1 VGNWKVTRL
10 SEGDLRERE
19 REREREIHGKVRDG
33 RIYLYSTKKKFK
45 NKFTSIKYKIKEK
58 KTYIFIVES
67 IY

>member
-19 REREREIHGKVRDG
+19 REIQGKVRDG
-33 RIYLYSTKKKFK
+33 RIYLYSTKKKLK

>member
-10 SEGDLRERE
+10 SEGDLRE

-33 RIYLYSTKKKFK
+33 RIYLYSTKTNLK
-45 NKFTSIKYKIKEK
+45 NKFTPIKYKIKEK

>member
-10 SEGDLRERE
+10 SERDLRERE
-19 REREREIHGKVRDG
+19 REIQGKVRDG
-33 RIYLYSTKKKFK
+33 RIYLYSTKKKLK

>member
-1 VGNWKVTRL
+1 L
-10 SEGDLRERE
+10 RE

-33 RIYLYSTKKKFK
+33 RIYLYSTKKNFK